1 MTSSPAPFD
10 DDRISAEAAHWCAR
24 LHDEECSDA
33 ERAEFAQW
41 LALDPRHEVEYQA
54 MLEIWQLSE
63 WLPSTPRV
71 APAPI
76 ATTAPTP
83 LSDRRPRSSVR
94 RPRSAKR
101 IAAVAG
107 GVLVAI
113 GAVWSAGWSAGW
125 LPSKV
130 GYYAAHPGAREVQL
144 ADGSTVELNSHSQ
157 LLFADFRDRRSA
169 WLKSGGEAY
178 FQVAHDTL
186 QPFSVYTD
194 NGSVRV
200 TGTRFN
206 VWTDPHQMLVTLLEG
221 SVVVSP
227 PDSIDGNSAQL
238 TPGMQARYSQ
248 GSQRIEL
255 AQVAPAGAI
264 AWIEG
269 KLVIDD
275 LTLQSAIPLINR
287 YLKQPVFLDDASVA
301 AMRIGGI
308 YRTDDLQAL
317 VDSLPKVLP
326 LELRKDN
333 QGRIV
338 LASRYAQL

>member
-41 LALDPRHEVEYQA
+41 LALDPRHDLEYQA

-63 WLPSTPRV
+63 LLPPTPAL
-71 APAPI
+71 APAPL
-76 ATTAPTP
+76 APTP
-83 LSDRRPRSSVR
+83 LSGRRPRGSARRPRSG
-94 RPRSAKR
+94 KR
-101 IAAVAG
+101 IAAVAA

-113 GAVWSAGWSAGW
+113 GALWSAGWSAGW

-130 GYYAAHPGAREVQL
+130 GYYAARPGTREVEL
-144 ADGSTVELNSHSQ
+144 ADGSKVELNSNSQ
-157 LLFADFRDRRSA
+157 LFFADFRDRRSA

-178 FQVAHDTL
+178 FRVTHDTL

-206 VWTDPHQMLVTLLEG
+206 VWTDPQQMLVTLLEG

-238 TPGMQARYSQ
+238 TPGMQARYSR

-275 LTLQSAIPLINR
+275 LTLQAAIPLINR
-287 YLKQPVFLDDASVA
+287 YLRQPVFLDDATVA

-317 VDSLPKVLP
+317 VDSLPRVLP
-326 LELRKDN
+326 LDLRKDD

>member
-1 MTSSPAPFD
+1 MTTSPAPFD

-24 LHDEECSDA
+24 LHDAECSDA

-41 LALDPRHEVEYQA
+41 LAADARHGEEYEA

-63 WLPSTPRV
+63 LLPPTPRIEPNLV
-71 APAPI
+71 I
-76 ATTAPTP
+76 SPTP
-83 LSDRRPRSSVR
+83 RSRRSQSQRRPRSG
-94 RPRSAKR
+94 KR
-101 IAAVAG
+101 IAAVAA

-113 GAVWSAGWSAGW
+113 GAVWSAGWSAGL
-125 LPSKV
+125 LPSRV
-130 GYYAAHPGAREVQL
+130 GYYAAQPAPRMVEL
-144 ADGSTVELNSHSQ
+144 ADGSKVELNSNSQ
-157 LLFADFRDRRSA
+157 LVFADFRDRRSA
-169 WLKSGGEAY
+169 WLKTGGEAY
-178 FQVAHDTL
+178 FQVTHDTL
-186 QPFSVYTD
+186 QPFSVWTD

-206 VWTDPHQMLVTLLEG
+206 VWTDQRQMLVTLLEG

-227 PDSIDGNSAQL
+227 PDSVDGNSAQL

-248 GSQRIEL
+248 GSERIEL

-264 AWIEG
+264 AWTEG

-275 LTLQSAIPLINR
+275 LTLQAAIPRINR
-287 YLKQPVFLDDASVA
+287 YLKQPVFVGDATAA

-326 LELRKDN
+326 VALNKDN
-333 QGRIV
+333 QGRTV
-338 LASRYAQL
+338 LASRYVPL

>member
-24 LHDEECSDA
+24 LHDEACSDA

-41 LALDPRHEVEYQA
+41 LALDPRHEAEYQA
-54 MLEIWQLSE
+54 MLEIWALSE
-63 WLPSTPRV
+63 LLPPTPRTT
-71 APAPI
+71 PTP
-76 ATTAPTP
+76 TLTAPTP
-83 LSDRRPRSSVR
+83 LGGSRPRSTRRPRNG
-94 RPRSAKR
+94 KR
-101 IAAVAG
+101 IAAVAAG
-107 GVLVAI
+107 MLVAV
-113 GAVWSAGWSAGW
+113 GALWSAGWSAGW

-130 GYYAAHPGAREVQL
+130 GYYAAQPGAREVQL
-144 ADGSTVELNSHSQ
+144 ADGSKVELNSDSQ
-157 LLFADFRDRRSA
+157 LIFADFRDRRSA

-178 FQVAHDTL
+178 FQVTHDTM

-206 VWTDPHQMLVTLLEG
+206 VWTDPSQMLVTLLEG

-227 PDSIDGNSAQL
+227 PDSVDGNSAQL
-238 TPGMQARYSQ
+238 TPGMQARFSQ
-248 GSQRIEL
+248 GNPRIEL

-264 AWIEG
+264 AWTEG

-275 LTLQSAIPLINR
+275 LTLQAAIPLINR
-287 YLKQPVFLDDASVA
+287 YLKQPVLVGDATVA

-326 LELRKDN
+326 LERRTDS
-333 QGRIV
+333 QGRTV

>member
-1 MTSSPAPFD
+1 MTSSPTPFD

-24 LHDEECSDA
+24 LHDEACSDA

-41 LALDPRHEVEYQA
+41 LALDARHEVEYQA

-63 WLPSTPRV
+63 RLPPTPQMT
-71 APAPI
+71 PAPI
-76 ATTAPTP
+76 APTP

-94 RPRSAKR
+94 RPRSGKR
-101 IAAVAG
+101 IAAVAA

-113 GAVWSAGWSAGW
+113 GALWSAGWSAGW

-130 GYYAAHPGAREVQL
+130 GYYAAQPGARKVQL
-144 ADGSTVELNSHSQ
+144 ADGSKVELNSNSQ
-157 LLFADFRDRRSA
+157 LVFADFRDRRSA

-206 VWTDPHQMLVTLLEG
+206 VWTDPQQMLVTLLEG

-227 PDSIDGNSAQL
+227 PGSVDGNSAQL
-238 TPGMQARYSQ
+238 TPGMQARYNRD
-248 GSQRIEL
+248 SQRIEL

-287 YLKQPVFLDDASVA
+287 YLKQPVFAGDATVA

-333 QGRIV
+333 QGRTV

>member
-24 LHDEECSDA
+24 LHDAECSDA
-33 ERAEFAQW
+33 ERADFAQW
-41 LALDPRHEVEYQA
+41 LEVNPRHEEEYQA

-63 WLPSTPRV
+63 LLPPTPQV
-71 APAPI
+71 QPNLVVSPAPHR
-76 ATTAPTP
+76 ARRQ
-83 LSDRRPRSSVR
+83 RRPRNGR
-94 RPRSAKR
+94 R
-101 IAAVAG
+101 IAAMAAG
-107 GVLVAI
+107 LLVAI
-113 GAVWSAGWSAGW
+113 GAVWSAGWSAGL
-125 LPSKV
+125 LPSRV
-130 GYYAAHPGAREVQL
+130 GYYAAQPAPRLVEL
-144 ADGSTVELNSHSQ
+144 ADGSKVELNSNSQ
-157 LLFADFRDRRSA
+157 LVFADFRDRRSA

-186 QPFSVYTD
+186 QPFSVWTD

-206 VWTDPHQMLVTLLEG
+206 VWTDSRQMLVTLLEG

-227 PDSIDGNSAQL
+227 PDSVDGNSAQL
-238 TPGMQARYSQ
+238 TPGMQARYLK
-248 GSQRIEL
+248 GSERIEL

-264 AWIEG
+264 AWTEG

-275 LTLQSAIPLINR
+275 LTLQAAIPLINR
-287 YLKQPVFLDDASVA
+287 YLKQPVFLDDATVA

-333 QGRIV
+333 QGRTV
-338 LASRYAQL
+338 LASRYVQL

>member
-24 LHDEECSDA
+24 LHDAECSDA

-41 LALDPRHEVEYQA
+41 LALDARHEVEYQA
-54 MLEIWQLSE
+54 MLDIWQLSE
-63 WLPSTPRV
+63 RLPPTPRV
-71 APAPI
+71 APAPM
-76 ATTAPTP
+76 ASAPH
-83 LSDRRPRSSVR
+83 SDRRPRSSAR
-94 RPRSAKR
+94 RPRSGKR
-101 IAAVAG
+101 IAAVAA

-130 GYYAAHPGAREVQL
+130 GYYAAQPGAREVEL
-144 ADGSTVELNSHSQ
+144 ADGSKVELNSNSQ
-157 LLFADFRDRRSA
+157 LVFADFRDRRSA

-178 FQVAHDTL
+178 FRVTHDTL
-186 QPFSVYTD
+186 QPFSVHTD

-227 PDSIDGNSAQL
+227 PDSVDGNSAQL

-264 AWIEG
+264 AWTEG

-275 LTLQSAIPLINR
+275 LTLQAALPLINR
-287 YLKQPVFLDDASVA
+287 YLGQPVFVGDTTAA

-317 VDSLPKVLP
+317 VDSLPRVLP
-326 LELRKDN
+326 VELNKDS
-333 QGRIV
+333 QGRTTLV
-338 LASRYAQL
+338 SRYAQL

>member
-41 LALDPRHEVEYQA
+41 LALDPRHEAEYQA
-54 MLEIWQLSE
+54 MLDIWQLSE
-63 WLPSTPRV
+63 LLPPTPRKV
-71 APAPI
+71 PAP
-76 ATTAPTP
+76 TAPTP
-83 LSDRRPRSSVR
+83 LGGIRPRSTRRPRSG
-94 RPRSAKR
+94 KR
-101 IAAVAG
+101 IAAVAA
-107 GVLVAI
+107 GVLLAI
-113 GAVWSAGWSAGW
+113 GAAWSAGWSAGW

-130 GYYAAHPGAREVQL
+130 GYYAAQPGAREVEL
-144 ADGSTVELNSHSQ
+144 ADGSKVELNSNSQ
-157 LLFADFRDRRSA
+157 LFFADFRDRRSA

-178 FQVAHDTL
+178 FRVAHDTL

-194 NGSVRV
+194 NGNVRV

-206 VWTDPHQMLVTLLEG
+206 VWTDQHQMLVTLLEG

-227 PDSIDGNSAQL
+227 PDSVDGNSAQL

-287 YLKQPVFLDDASVA
+287 YLKQPVFLDDATVA
-301 AMRIGGI
+301 TMRIGGI

-333 QGRIV
+333 QGRMV
-338 LASRYAQL
+338 LASRYVQL

>member
-1 MTSSPAPFD
+1 MNTSPAPFD

-24 LHDEECSDA
+24 LHDADCSDA

-41 LALDPRHEVEYQA
+41 LEVDPRHEEEYQA

-63 WLPSTPRV
+63 LLPPTPRV
-71 APAPI
+71 APAP
-76 ATTAPTP
+76 AAPTP
-83 LSDRRPRSSVR
+83 LSDARPRRARRPRSGR
-94 RPRSAKR
+94 R
-101 IAAVAG
+101 IAAVAA

-113 GAVWSAGWSAGW
+113 GALWSAGWSAGL
-125 LPSKV
+125 LPSRV
-130 GYYAAHPGAREVQL
+130 GYYAAQPTPRGVEL
-144 ADGSTVELNSHSQ
+144 ADGSKVELNSNSQ
-157 LLFADFRDRRSA
+157 LIFADFRDRRSA

-178 FQVAHDTL
+178 FQVTHDTL
-186 QPFSVYTD
+186 QPFSVWTD

-206 VWTDPHQMLVTLLEG
+206 VWTDPQQMLVTLLEG

-238 TPGMQARYSQ
+238 TPGMQARYQ
-248 GSQRIEL
+248 KGSQRIEL

-264 AWIEG
+264 AWTEG

-275 LTLQSAIPLINR
+275 LTLQAAIPLINR
-287 YLKQPVFLDDASVA
+287 YLKQPVFLDDATAA

-317 VDSLPKVLP
+317 VDSLPRVLP
-326 LELRKDN
+326 VELRKDD
-333 QGRIV
+333 QGRTV
-338 LASRYAQL
+338 LASRYVQL

>member
-1 MTSSPAPFD
+1 MTSSPSPFD

-33 ERAEFAQW
+33 DRAEFAQW
-41 LALDPRHEVEYQA
+41 LALDSRHGEEYQA
-54 MLEIWQLSE
+54 MLDIWQLSE
-63 WLPSTPRV
+63 LLPRTAR
-71 APAPI
+71 
-76 ATTAPTP
+76 TAPGP
-83 LSDRRPRSSVR
+83 AVPALLRERRPRSTAR
-94 RPRSAKR
+94 RRRSGER
-101 IAAVAG
+101 IAAIAA

-113 GAVWSAGWSAGW
+113 GAIWSAGWSAGL

-130 GYYAAHPGAREVQL
+130 GYYAAQPGAREVEL
-144 ADGSTVELNSHSQ
+144 ADGSKVELNSHSQ
-157 LLFADFRDRRSA
+157 LFFANFRDRRSA

-178 FQVAHDTL
+178 FQVTHDTL
-186 QPFSVYTD
+186 QPFSVYTE

-206 VWTDPHQMLVTLLEG
+206 VWTDPQQMLVTLLEG

-227 PDSIDGNSAQL
+227 PDSVDGNSAQL

-264 AWIEG
+264 AWLEG

-287 YLKQPVFLDDASVA
+287 YLKQPVFLDDATVA

-326 LELRKDN
+326 LDLHKDN
-333 QGRIV
+333 QGRMV
-338 LASRYAQL
+338 LASRYVQL

>member
-1 MTSSPAPFD
+1 MTSSPSPFD

-33 ERAEFAQW
+33 DRAEFAQW
-41 LALDPRHEVEYQA
+41 LALDSRHGEEYQA
-54 MLEIWQLSE
+54 MLDIWQLSE
-63 WLPSTPRV
+63 LLPRTARIAPGPAV
-71 APAPI
+71 PAP
-76 ATTAPTP
+76 
-83 LSDRRPRSSVR
+83 LRERRPRSTAR
-94 RPRSAKR
+94 RRRSGER
-101 IAAVAG
+101 IAAIAA

-113 GAVWSAGWSAGW
+113 GAIWSAGWSAGL

-130 GYYAAHPGAREVQL
+130 GYYAAQPGAREVEL
-144 ADGSTVELNSHSQ
+144 ADGSKVELNSHSQ
-157 LLFADFRDRRSA
+157 LFFANFRDRRSA

-178 FQVAHDTL
+178 FQVTHDTL
-186 QPFSVYTD
+186 QPFSVYTE

-206 VWTDPHQMLVTLLEG
+206 VWTDPQQMLVTLLEG

-227 PDSIDGNSAQL
+227 PDSVDGNSAQL

-264 AWIEG
+264 AWLEG

-287 YLKQPVFLDDASVA
+287 YLKQPVFLDDATVA

-326 LELRKDN
+326 LDLHKDN
-333 QGRIV
+333 QGRMV
-338 LASRYAQL
+338 LASRYVQL

>member
-1 MTSSPAPFD
+1 MTSSPAPSD

-24 LHDEECSDA
+24 LHDEECSVA

-41 LALDPRHEVEYQA
+41 LEVDPRHEEEYQA

-63 WLPSTPRV
+63 RLP
-71 APAPI
+71 
-76 ATTAPTP
+76 PTP
-83 LSDRRPRSSVR
+83 QIRPDLVIQPASHRSRRQRRRRSG
-94 RPRSAKR
+94 KR
-101 IAAVAG
+101 LAAVAA

-113 GAVWSAGWSAGW
+113 GAVWSAGWSAGL

-130 GYYAAHPGAREVQL
+130 GYYAAEPGARSVEL
-144 ADGSTVELNSHSQ
+144 ADGSKVELNSNSQ
-157 LLFADFRDRRSA
+157 LIFADFRDRRSA
-169 WLKSGGEAY
+169 WLRSGGEAY

-186 QPFSVYTD
+186 QPFSVRTD

-206 VWTDPHQMLVTLLEG
+206 VWTDPQQMLVTLLEG

-227 PDSIDGNSAQL
+227 PDSVDGNSAQL

-301 AMRIGGI
+301 GMRIGGI
-308 YRTDDLQAL
+308 YRTDDLQSL
-317 VDSLPKVLP
+317 VESLPRVLP
-326 LELRKDN
+326 LELRQDN
-333 QGRIV
+333 QGRTV
-338 LASRYAQL
+338 LASRYVQL

>member
-1 MTSSPAPFD
+1 MTSSPSPFD

-33 ERAEFAQW
+33 DRAEFAQW
-41 LALDPRHEVEYQA
+41 LALDSRHGEEYQA
-54 MLEIWQLSE
+54 MLDIWQLSAL
-63 WLPSTPRV
+63 LPRTARNAPEPA
-71 APAPI
+71 APA
-76 ATTAPTP
+76 A
-83 LSDRRPRSSVR
+83 LHERRPRSTAR
-94 RPRSAKR
+94 RRRSSER
-101 IAAVAG
+101 IAAIAA

-113 GAVWSAGWSAGW
+113 GAIWSAGWSAGL

-130 GYYAAHPGAREVQL
+130 GYYAAQPGAREVEL
-144 ADGSTVELNSHSQ
+144 ADGSKVELNSHSQ
-157 LLFADFRDRRSA
+157 LFFANFRDRRSA

-178 FQVAHDTL
+178 FQVTHDTL

-206 VWTDPHQMLVTLLEG
+206 VWTDPQQMLVTLLEG

-227 PDSIDGNSAQL
+227 PDSVDGNSAQL

-264 AWIEG
+264 AWLEG

-287 YLKQPVFLDDASVA
+287 YLKQPVFLEDATVA

-326 LELRKDN
+326 LDLHKDN
-333 QGRIV
+333 QGRMV

>member
-63 WLPSTPRV
+63 LLPPTPRV

-76 ATTAPTP
+76 ETTAPTP

-101 IAAVAG
+101 IAAVAAG
-107 GVLVAI
+107 ALVAI

-130 GYYAAHPGAREVQL
+130 GYYAAQPGAREVQL
-144 ADGSTVELNSHSQ
+144 ADGSTVELNSNSQ

-287 YLKQPVFLDDASVA
+287 YLKQPVFLDDATVA

-333 QGRIV
+333 QGRVV

>member
-1 MTSSPAPFD
+1 MTLSPAPFD

-24 LHDEECSDA
+24 LHDADCSDA
-33 ERAEFAQW
+33 ERAAFAQW
-41 LALDPRHEVEYQA
+41 RAADPRHAEEYQA

-63 WLPSTPRV
+63 LLPPTPQV
-71 APAPI
+71 GPPL
-76 ATTAPTP
+76 TAPSP
-83 LSDRRPRSSVR
+83 MGGKRDRSQRRPRSG
-94 RPRSAKR
+94 KR
-101 IAAVAG
+101 IAAVAAG
-107 GVLVAI
+107 MLVAL

-125 LPSKV
+125 LPSRV
-130 GYYAAHPGAREVQL
+130 GYYAAQPTPRLVEL
-144 ADGSTVELNSHSQ
+144 ADGSKVELNSNSQ
-157 LLFADFRDRRSA
+157 LVFADFRDRRSA

-186 QPFSVYTD
+186 QPFSVWTD
-194 NGSVRV
+194 SGSVRV

-206 VWTDPHQMLVTLLEG
+206 VWTDQHQMLVTLLEG

-238 TPGMQARYSQ
+238 TPGMQARYMQ
-248 GSQRIEL
+248 GSERIEL

-264 AWIEG
+264 AWTEG

-275 LTLQSAIPLINR
+275 LTLQAAIPLINR
-287 YLKQPVFLDDASVA
+287 YLKQPVYLDDATAA

-326 LELRKDN
+326 VELRKDN
-333 QGRIV
+333 QGRVV
-338 LASRYAQL
+338 LASRYVQL

>member
-10 DDRISAEAAHWCAR
+10 DDRVSAEAAHWCAR

-41 LALDPRHEVEYQA
+41 LEVDPRHEEEYQA

-63 WLPSTPRV
+63 LLPATPRA

-76 ATTAPTP
+76 AATP
-83 LSDRRPRSSVR
+83 SNDRRRHSSARRPRSG
-94 RPRSAKR
+94 KR
-101 IAAVAG
+101 IVAVAAG
-107 GVLVAI
+107 MLVAI
-113 GAVWSAGWSAGW
+113 GALWSAGWSAGW

-130 GYYAAHPGAREVQL
+130 GYYAAQPGAREVEL
-144 ADGSTVELNSHSQ
+144 ADGSIVELNSHSQ
-157 LLFADFRDRRSA
+157 LIFADFRDRRSA

-178 FQVAHDTL
+178 FRVTHDTL

-227 PDSIDGNSAQL
+227 PDSVDGNSAQL

-275 LTLQSAIPLINR
+275 LTLQAAIPLINR
-287 YLKQPVFLDDASVA
+287 YLKQPVFLDDATVA

-326 LELRKDN
+326 LELRKDH
-333 QGRIV
+333 QGRMV
-338 LASRYAQL
+338 LASRYVQL

>member
-41 LALDPRHEVEYQA
+41 LALDTRHEVEYQA

-63 WLPSTPRV
+63 LLPPTPR
-71 APAPI
+71 AIPAPI
-76 ATTAPTP
+76 APTP
-83 LSDRRPRSSVR
+83 LSDRRPRTSR
-94 RPRSAKR
+94 RPRSGKR
-101 IAAVAG
+101 IAAVAA

-130 GYYAAHPGAREVQL
+130 GYYAAQPGTREVQL
-144 ADGSTVELNSHSQ
+144 ADGSTVELNSNSQ
-157 LLFADFRDRRSA
+157 LFFADFRDRRSA

-178 FQVAHDTL
+178 FRVVHDTL

-206 VWTDPHQMLVTLLEG
+206 VWTDSHQMLVTLLEG

-227 PDSIDGNSAQL
+227 PDSVDGNSAQL
-238 TPGMQARYSQ
+238 TPGMQARFTQ

-287 YLKQPVFLDDASVA
+287 YLKQPVFLDDATVA

-333 QGRIV
+333 QGRTV
-338 LASRYAQL
+338 LASRYVSL

>member
-1 MTSSPAPFD
+1 MTSSPSPFD

-24 LHDEECSDA
+24 LHDEECSEA
-33 ERAEFAQW
+33 ERAGFAQW
-41 LALDPRHEVEYQA
+41 LALDARHEVEYQA

-63 WLPSTPRV
+63 LLTPTPRI
-71 APAPI
+71 APAPM
-76 ATTAPTP
+76 ATPAPAP
-83 LSDRRPRSSVR
+83 LSGRRSSTARRPRSG
-94 RPRSAKR
+94 KR
-101 IAAVAG
+101 IAAVAA

-130 GYYAAHPGAREVQL
+130 GYYAAQPGAREVEL
-144 ADGSTVELNSHSQ
+144 ADGSKVELNSNSQ
-157 LLFADFRDRRSA
+157 LYFADFRDRRSA

-178 FQVAHDTL
+178 FRVTHDTL

-227 PDSIDGNSAQL
+227 PDSVDGNSAQL

-275 LTLQSAIPLINR
+275 LTLQTALPLINR
-287 YLKQPVFLDDASVA
+287 YLRQPVFVGDTTAA

-326 LELRKDN
+326 VELNTDS

-338 LASRYAQL
+338 LASRYVPL